1 MQAQPPPADTPV
13 APTRPVP
20 ASGYRA
26 WLAWAAVGGLAV
38 ASSVEHAA
46 APAPTSVPPAPHTA
60 AC

>member
-1 MQAQPPPADTPV
+1 MQAQPPSTDPPA
-13 APTRPVP
+13 TRPRAVP

-26 WLAWAAVGGLAV
+26 WLAWAAVGGLA
-38 ASSVEHAA
+38 APSVEHSA